1 MMKSKWVQQLLKILI
16 ALLGAGLG
24 VALTMGAVQLHT
36 WTQPGKAIDGGWL
49 VGMYAGTA
57 AIGALIFYLFS
68 DLLIRKCYEW
78 AAAMEAHIDGLTTVQ
93 MVFGLAGLVGGLL
106 IAALSSQILH
116 FLGDSI
122 FTTASSAI
130 LYVLLGTTGLSIG
143 KRRSEDLAAM
153 LWKLPGLR
161 ERKGAK
167 KSSARPKLLDA
178 AVLCDGRI
186 LAVCRTGFMEG
197 EMIVPAF
204 VLAEL
209 RRMQDS
215 PDSLRRSRGRRGL
228 ETLERLQA
236 EKSVALRVD
245 PTDYEDVTECDV
257 KLLRLA
263 QQLSAAVM
271 TADGALQKLAGV
283 AGVPV
288 LNLNDLAGAL
298 RPVVQAGEEMN
309 VTILKEGK
317 EPGQGVGYL
326 PDGTMIVVEGGRAH
340 LGKDAAVIVT
350 SALQTSAGRMVFAKV
365 KEA

>member
-1 MMKSKWVQQLLKILI
+1 MMKAKWVQRLMKLLI

-24 VALTMGAVQLHT
+24 VALTMGIMQLHT

-49 VGMYAGTA
+49 IGMYAGTA
-57 AIGALIFYLFS
+57 AVGALIFYLLS

-78 AAAMEAHIDGLTTVQ
+78 AAAMESHMDSLTTVQ
-93 MVFGLAGLVGGLL
+93 MVFGMAGLVGGLL

-153 LWKLPGLR
+153 MWKLPGLR

-167 KSSARPKLLDA
+167 KVSARPKLLDPTA
-178 AVLCDGRI
+178 LSDGRI
-186 LAVCRTGFMEG
+186 LAVCRTGFVEG
-197 EMIVPAF
+197 ELIVPAF
-204 VLAEL
+204 VAAEM
-209 RRMQDS
+209 RRMRDS
-215 PDSLRRSRGRRGL
+215 ADSLRKSRGRRGL
-228 ETLERLQA
+228 ETLEKLQA
-236 EKSVALRVD
+236 EKNIALRVD

-263 QQLSAAVM
+263 QQLSAAVL
-271 TADGALQKLAGV
+271 TADGAMQKLAGV
-283 AGVPV
+283 AGVPA

-298 RPVVQAGEEMN
+298 RPAVQTGDEMT
-309 VTILKEGK
+309 VAILKEGK

-326 PDGTMIVVEGGRAH
+326 PDGTMIVVQGGRAY
-340 LGKDAAVIVT
+340 LGQDAAVIVT
-350 SALQTSAGRMVFAKV
+350 SALQTSAGRMVFAKI

>member
-1 MMKSKWVQQLLKILI
+1 MMKAKWVQCLLRILI

-24 VALTMGAVQLHT
+24 VALTLGFVQLHT
-36 WTQPGKAIDGGWL
+36 WTQPGQAIDGAWL
-49 VGMYAGTA
+49 VGMYTGTA
-57 AIGALIFYLFS
+57 AAGALIFYLLS

-78 AAAMEAHIDGLTTVQ
+78 AAAMERHMDSLTIVQ
-93 MVFGLAGLVGGLL
+93 MVFGMAGLVGGLL

-143 KRRSEDLAAM
+143 VRRSDDLASM
-153 LWKLPGLR
+153 MWKLPGLR
-161 ERKGAK
+161 DRKGAK
-167 KSSARPKLLDA
+167 KVSARPKLLDPTA
-178 AVLCDGRI
+178 LGDGRI
-186 LAVCRTGFMEG
+186 LAVCRTGFVEG
-197 EMIVPAF
+197 ELIAPAF

-209 RRMQDS
+209 RRMRDGT
-215 PDSLRRSRGRRGL
+215 DTLRRSRGKRGL
-228 ETLERLQA
+228 ETLEKLQT
-236 EKSVALRVD
+236 EKTIALRID

-263 QQLSAAVM
+263 QQLSAAVL

-298 RPVVQAGEEMN
+298 RTAVQTGEEMT
-309 VTILKEGK
+309 VAILKEGK

-326 PDGTMIVVEGGRAH
+326 PDGTMVVIEGGRAY

-350 SALQTSAGRMVFAKV
+350 SALQTSAGRMVFAKI

>member
-1 MMKSKWVQQLLKILI
+1 MIKSKWVQRLLKLLI

-24 VALTMGAVQLHT
+24 VALTMGVMQLHT
-36 WTQPGKAIDGGWL
+36 WTQPGKAVDGGWL
-49 VGMYAGTA
+49 IGMYVGTA
-57 AIGALIFYLFS
+57 VAGALIFYLLS

-78 AAAMEAHIDGLTTVQ
+78 AAAMEAHMDSLTTVQ
-93 MVFGLAGLVGGLL
+93 MVFGVAGLVGGLL

-143 KRRSEDLAAM
+143 VRRSEDLAAM
-153 LWKLPGLR
+153 MWKLPGLR
-161 ERKGAK
+161 DRKGGRKA
-167 KSSARPKLLDA
+167 AVRPKVLDTT
-178 AVLCDGRI
+178 VLCDGRI
-186 LAVCRTGFMEG
+186 LAVCSTGFVEG
-197 EMIVPAF
+197 ELVVPAF

-215 PDSLRRSRGRRGL
+215 SDTLRRSRGQRGM
-228 ETLERLQA
+228 ETLEKLQA
-236 EKSVALRVD
+236 DKHISLRMD
-245 PTDYEDVTECDV
+245 ATDDEGAAECDV

-263 QQLSAAVM
+263 QQLSASVL

-298 RPVVQAGEEMN
+298 RTAVQTGDEMT
-309 VTILKEGK
+309 VAILKEGK
-317 EPGQGVGYL
+317 EAGQGVGYL
-326 PDGTMIVVEGGRAH
+326 PDGTMIVVEGGRAC
-340 LGKDAAVIVT
+340 LGKSAEVVVT
-350 SALQTSAGRMVFAKV
+350 SVLQTSAGRMVFAKT